1 MSETTLPDLI
11 GSFSL
16 FDDWED
22 KYRYIIDL
30 GRRVP
35 VMDPAL
41 KVDEHFVKGCTSK
54 VWMIA
59 GWRDGRFHFE
69 ADSDAQIIRGLIYI
83 LMLAYEGQDRAGVE
97 SVDIQQIFSD
107 LELDQHLSPNR
118 RNGFFAMV
126 EKIMA
131 LARLGDTKA

>member
-1 MSETTLPDLI
+1 MSDTTIDDMI
-11 GSFSL
+11 GGFSL

-35 VMDPAL
+35 EMAPEL
-41 KVDEHFVKGCTSK
+41 KVDEHLVRGCTSR

-59 GWRDGRFHFE
+59 GWRNGAFHFE
-69 ADSDAQIIRGLIYI
+69 ADSDAQIIRGLIYV
-83 LMLAYEGQDRAGVE
+83 LMLAYEGRNPGEME
-97 SVDIQQIFSD
+97 SVDIKQIFSD

-131 LARLGDTKA
+131 LGRLGSDA